1 MSSFDLE
8 ARIQELREAVDGDV
22 LSRAR
27 VVDSLLDMRLDANG
41 RGDIVGM
48 VDAALAEVPGK
59 TMVAAEWWRT
69 QLDVFEL
76 VAINPVEPVG

>member
-27 VVDSLLDMRLDANG
+27 VVDTLLDLRLDANG
-41 RGDIVGM
+41 RSDIVGM
-48 VDAALAEVPGK
+48 VDAALADVPGK
-59 TMVAAEWWRT
+59 TMVAAAWWRA